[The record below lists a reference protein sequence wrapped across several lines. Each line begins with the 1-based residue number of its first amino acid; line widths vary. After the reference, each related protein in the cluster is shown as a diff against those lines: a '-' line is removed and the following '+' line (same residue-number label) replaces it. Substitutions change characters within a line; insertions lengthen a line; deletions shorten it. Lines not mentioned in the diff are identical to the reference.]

1 MRKMSVRVAQNVLGG
16 QISMLNPNIGVTSPK
31 GLSIIKDSVTSSNID
46 KSFRVDSSLK
56 KEAPKVKGNL
66 TVGFNSM
73 EPSIPGL
80 NRIDVN

>member
-31 GLSIIKDSVTSSNID
+31 LSIIKDSVTSSNID

-56 KEAPKVKGNL
+56 KEAPKMKGNL
-66 TVGFNSM
+66 TVGFNSK
-73 EPSIPGL
+73 EPQIPGL